1 VIEITSLHGGP
12 VHLQDGELVRLL
24 DGELASEER
33 SAAEAHLRAC
43 DRCRLARDRIA
54 ERTARVSGALAL
66 MDRESAPS
74 LSAAAPAPDERS
86 PRWLRAAA
94 IAALIITVGALG
106 SSTVRAWIATRW
118 EAVHSTVAR
127 VSESA
132 GDHGP
137 ETLGMPAV
145 RARFVP
151 RSSALLVRLENRPA
165 GGVLAVETSQ
175 DDSGSVLFFAGTDE
189 GILILP
195 TGLVIQNAPGSRA
208 DYRLVVPR
216 QVTSITTITGA
227 DTLAVLSSGPEGG
240 SWRIPLAD

>member
-1 VIEITSLHGGP
+1 MIESRSLHGGP
-12 VHLQDGELVRLL
+12 VHLQDGELVRLV

-54 ERTARVSGALAL
+54 ERTATVSGALAL
-66 MDRESAPS
+66 MDRDSAPS
-74 LSAAAPAPDERS
+74 LPPAAPAPEARS
-86 PRWLRAAA
+86 AHWLRAAA

-118 EAVHSTVAR
+118 EAVHGPVAKVFEST
-127 VSESA
+127 
-132 GDHGP
+132 GDRGP
-137 ETLGMPAV
+137 ETFGTAV

-151 RSSALLVRLENRPA
+151 RSGAILVRLESRPA
-165 GGVLAVETSQ
+165 GGVLVVETSQ

-195 TGLVIQNAPGSRA
+195 TGLVIQNAPDSRA

-216 QVTSITTITGA
+216 EVTSITTITGA